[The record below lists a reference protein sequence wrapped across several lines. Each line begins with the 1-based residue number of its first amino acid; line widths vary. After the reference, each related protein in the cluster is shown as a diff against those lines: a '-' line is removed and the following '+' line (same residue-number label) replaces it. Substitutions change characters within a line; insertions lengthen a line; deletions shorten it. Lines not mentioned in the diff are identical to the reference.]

1 MPFKWPHIQFV
12 ILLSHCFLSRE
23 TILPLKS
30 KLSGKFKRFNDGSI
44 DGSIEMKKN
53 S

>member
-12 ILLSHCFLSRE
+12 ILLSYCFISRE
-23 TILPLKS
+23 AILPLKS
-30 KLSGKFKRFNDGSI
+30 KLSGKFERFNAI
-44 DGSIEMKKN
+44 DESIEMKKN